1 MRWKVIHVVEIF
13 WYVAETRRSVMFPGS
28 PSAWNFAG
36 DIEYA
41 QVKARVL
48 RMDRVMV
55 GWTYEKRRET
65 YWLLHKQTEEKGP
78 PCLSLPNWS
87 NEHNLC
93 FMMYLSSWCVRR
105 EAKDLSRILLEIGEW
120 QLGRASSRCCR
131 EIASTLNP
139 LLYWTC
145 PAHGVLS
152 QNGRFE
158 CTNSIVEAMRLEVRG
173 SGSSLCDWHS
183 NCGWVVHVQRDYR
196 RSMVLQ

>member
-28 PSAWNFAG
+28 PSAWNVAG

-105 EAKDLSRILLEIGEW
+105 EAKRSIENPSRNRWMTVGSSIQSLLSWNCLDSQSATLLDLPGTWCAITKWSFWMHQFYSWSDASRSSGEW
-120 QLGRASSRCCR
+120 VL
-131 EIASTLNP
+131 P
-139 LLYWTC
+139 L
-145 PAHGVLS
+145 
-152 QNGRFE
+152 
-158 CTNSIVEAMRLEVRG
+158 RLT
-173 SGSSLCDWHS
+173 
-183 NCGWVVHVQRDYR
+183 
-196 RSMVLQ
+196 